1 MPGQVATTIGARC
14 VDAHTAA
21 RHHVVSPTCSHVV
34 PRYECVTAHFIDQHY
49 KRQSLCLSYRLLP
62 EVIVTADEV
71 AANLEQ
77 VLTKFGIRQHRVVS
91 VTAGIPKASQPCV
104 CDTMQ
109 RAVSALLRHVWC
121 GAVGQ
126 VVASHRSTARLP
138 AVKLALSKVA
148 KLTSLLSASATHRK
162 RMGAFLGSAGKK
174 VPQRLL
180 RGVKARCV

>member
-1 MPGQVATTIGARC
+1 M
-14 VDAHTAA
+14 
-21 RHHVVSPTCSHVV
+21 V

-62 EVIVTADEV
+62 EVIVTADEM
-71 AANLEQ
+71 AANLVQ
-77 VLTKFGIRQHRVVS
+77 VLTKFGIRQNRVVS
-91 VTAGIPKASQPCV
+91 VTAGFPKTPQPCV
-104 CDTMQ
+104 CDMQ

-162 RMGAFLGSAGKK
+162 RMGAFLGRSGKK

>member
-1 MPGQVATTIGARC
+1 M
-14 VDAHTAA
+14 
-21 RHHVVSPTCSHVV
+21 V

-62 EVIVTADEV
+62 EVIVTADEM
-71 AANLEQ
+71 AANLVQ
-77 VLTKFGIRQHRVVS
+77 VLTKFGIRQNRVVS
-91 VTAGIPKASQPCV
+91 VTAGFPKTPQPCV
-104 CDTMQ
+104 CDMQ